1 MGLMNMV
8 GPQAGAPQPAPP
20 QGAPRPGMP
29 AQAPPQ
35 GGQNPVAQALQ
46 ILQQAGVP
54 PQILQAA
61 AQALQGG
68 QGGQGGGP
76 QGGPPPQAGGSVYG

>member
-8 GPQAGAPQPAPP
+8 GPQAGTQPAPP

-29 AQAPPQ
+29 AQAQPQ
-35 GGQNPVAQALQ
+35 GGQNPVMQALQ

-68 QGGQGGGP
+68 QGGQQGAPP
-76 QGGPPPQAGGSVYG
+76 QGGGAGVYGG